1 MIRMIKITNL
11 DQNIYQ
17 NNFENYSDIDKIIV
31 SFTLNVKLSKR
42 RSNRVFGDC
51 SFWKFTP
58 MG

>member
-17 NNFENYSDIDKIIV
+17 NNFENYNDIDKIIV

-42 RSNRVFGDC
+42 RSNRAFDDC
-51 SFWKFTP
+51 SFRKFTP

>member
-1 MIRMIKITNL
+1 MIKIMNL

-31 SFTLNVKLSKR
+31 SFTLNVKLSKH
-42 RSNRVFGDC
+42 SSDRVFGDC
-51 SFWKFTP
+51 GFWKFTP

>member
-1 MIRMIKITNL
+1 MIKITNL

-42 RSNRVFGDC
+42 SSNRAFGDC
-51 SFWKFTP
+51 SFWGFTP

>member
-1 MIRMIKITNL
+1 MIKIMNL

-42 RSNRVFGDC
+42 CGNKVFGDC
-51 SFWKFTP
+51 SF
-58 MG
+58 